1 MKTRRILAAST
12 AALLA
17 FGTAAIVTTAS
28 AAGSDATANT
38 NSGTGTS
45 DTPVTPS
52 EPTSSTPVTPAAKPV
67 NLNKVKEDS
76 ATSIGAGVK
85 ITLSES
91 AVEKFEE
98 EKYEKYNLIATT
110 DYVDGVKDGDK
121 TYVDT
126 SDDGNSTVKGLD
138 KALKKEIA
146 KIETKNFKIID
157 IDLADGDY
165 VESTSPVAI
174 KITVTLDKN
183 YKVYHVSGKTVE
195 KLNSSSR
202 KMIDGSYEISFSTKK
217 FSPFIFTTADLKNA
231 GATTSDGE
239 PTSAAATSNG
249 STTNPDTGLALA
261 IAPVV
266 LAAGAVAVVALK
278 KKH

>member
-17 FGTAAIVTTAS
+17 FGTAAIVAS
-28 AAGSDATANT
+28 ASTTGSDATANT
-38 NSGTGTS
+38 NSGS
-45 DTPVTPS
+45 SEVPPVTSS

-183 YKVYHVSGKTVE
+183 YKVYHVSGKIVE

-231 GATTSDGE
+231 GGTTSDGE
-239 PTSAAATSNG
+239 PTSAATSNG

>member
-1 MKTRRILAAST
+1 MKTRKILAAST

-17 FGTAAIVTTAS
+17 FGTAAIVAS
-28 AAGSDATANT
+28 ASTTGSDATANT
-38 NSGTGTS
+38 NSGS
-45 DTPVTPS
+45 SEVPPVTSS

-67 NLNKVKEDS
+67 NLVKVKEDD

-85 ITLSES
+85 ITLSE
-91 AVEKFEE
+91 AALEEFEK
-98 EKYEKYNLIATT
+98 EKYEKYNIVATN
-110 DYVDGVKDGDK
+110 DYVDGVKDGNK

-126 SDDGNSTVKGLD
+126 GDDGNSTVKGLD

-146 KIETKNFKIID
+146 KIETRNFKIIN

-183 YKVYHVSGKTVE
+183 YNVYHVSGKTVE
-195 KLNSSSR
+195 KLNKSYR
-202 KMIDGSYEISFSTKK
+202 KMTDGSYEISFTTKK

-231 GATTSDGE
+231 GSTTSDGE
-239 PTSAAATSNG
+239 PTSAAASNG
-249 STTNPDTGLALA
+249 SSTNPNTGIALA

-266 LAAGAVAVVALK
+266 IAAGAVAVVALK
-278 KKH
+278 KKK